1 MNYLVLEFSIEYFQ
15 IVVDLTTEVTECK
28 QGIRGHY
35 NVCVCI
41 GIYMYMC
48 VCMYVCV
55 YIYIYGGSE
64 RERKLSQSICVWI
77 AYLEEEKSRRTPKY
91 QSVY

>member
-1 MNYLVLEFSIEYFQ
+1 M
-15 IVVDLTTEVTECK
+15 
-28 QGIRGHY
+28 
-35 NVCVCI
+35 CVCI

-64 RERKLSQSICVWI
+64 RARKLSQSIYVWI
-77 AYLEEEKSRRTPKY
+77 AYLEEKNSRRTPKY